1 LKPYVDRGA
10 FYLTCGALL
19 SILFSIAVSQ
29 ILLAL
34 ALAALLVSSHP
45 IRLPPIKLPL
55 ALFMAGTV
63 ISLLAS
69 GHIQQG
75 MPQVRKFYVFFILLV
90 VYSTFRELAEV
101 RAIVLLW
108 AGIATLSALRSV
120 FQFWRVYQQSEEL
133 HRDFYDL
140 YVGARITGFMSHWM
154 TFGGEEMIVL
164 LLLASYL
171 FFSREDRWKTAGWI
185 CAAILA
191 VSMVLGFTR
200 SIFLLGFPAGLL
212 YLLWFWK
219 KWLVAAAP
227 AIVLIALFL
236 GPRALRERAISVIQP
251 HGDVDSNQHRSVLRE
266 TGFEMIRAHPWL
278 GVGPEQIKYQFDQWV
293 PADARPLPVGY
304 YWHLHNI
311 YLQYAAER
319 GIPVL
324 LAMLWLIGKTLWD
337 FGRALR
343 RKLAAAE
350 ARFVL
355 HGAIAAIIAILAEGF
370 TEYNLGDSEVL
381 TLFLAVLAFGYIA
394 TASDRDVPA
403 SASSASRLPFG
414 EAGQY
419 FPSPPASASGE
430 PASV

>member
-10 FYLTCGALL
+10 LYLTCGALI

-34 ALAALLVSSHP
+34 ALAALLLSSTP

-55 ALFMAGTV
+55 ALFVGGTI

-75 MPQVRKFYVFFILLV
+75 MPQIRKFYVFFILLV
-90 VYSTFRELAEV
+90 VYSSFRTLAEI

-108 AGIATLSALRSV
+108 AGVAALSALRSIV
-120 FQFWRVYQQSEEL
+120 QFWRVYQQAEEQG
-133 HRDFYDL
+133 RTFYDL

-171 FFSREDRWKTAGWI
+171 FFSRERRWKTAGWI
-185 CAAILA
+185 CAVLLA
-191 VSMVLGFTR
+191 LSMVLGFTR
-200 SIFLLGFPAGLL
+200 SIFLVGFPAGLL

-227 AIVLIALFL
+227 AVVIIALFL
-236 GPRALRERAISVIQP
+236 GPEALRERVVSVVQP
-251 HGDVDSNQHRSVLRE
+251 HGEVDSNRHRSVLRE
-266 TGFEMIRAHPWL
+266 TGVLMVRAHPWL
-278 GVGPEQIKYQFDQWV
+278 GLGPEQVKYQFDQWA
-293 PADARPLPVGY
+293 PADARPLPEGFY
-304 YWHLHNI
+304 GHLHNI

-324 LAMLWLIGKTLWD
+324 LALLWLMGKALWD
-337 FGRALR
+337 YGRALR
-343 RKLAAAE
+343 RNPATFE
-350 ARFVL
+350 GRFML
-355 HGAIAAIIAILAEGF
+355 HGAIAVIIAILAEGF
-370 TEYNLGDSEVL
+370 LEYNLGDSEVL
-381 TLFLAVLAFGYIA
+381 TLFLAVVAFGYLA
-394 TASDRDVPA
+394 AEG
-403 SASSASRLPFG
+403 G
-414 EAGQY
+414 ETGNTGAI
-419 FPSPPASASGE
+419 P
-430 PASV
+430 

>member
-10 FYLTCGALL
+10 FYLTCGALV

-34 ALAALLVSSHP
+34 ALAALLLSSNP

-75 MPQVRKFYVFFILLV
+75 MPQIRKFYVFFILLV
-90 VYSTFRELAEV
+90 VYSTFRSLAEI

-108 AGIATLSALRSV
+108 SGVATLSALRSL
-120 FQFWRVYQQSEEL
+120 FQFWRVYQQSEEQG
-133 HRDFYDL
+133 RSFYQFYL
-140 YVGARITGFMSHWM
+140 GARITGFMSHWM

-171 FFSREDRWKTAGWI
+171 FFSRDLRWKTAGWI

-219 KWLVAAAP
+219 KWLVAVVPVVA
-227 AIVLIALFL
+227 VVALLL
-236 GPRALRERAISVIQP
+236 GPQALWERVTSVFQP
-251 HGDVDSNQHRSVLRE
+251 SEIDSNQHRSILRDTGVL
-266 TGFEMIRAHPWL
+266 MIRAHPWL
-278 GVGPEQIKYQFDQWV
+278 GLGPEQIKYQFDQWV
-293 PADARPLPVGY
+293 PANDRPVPVGFY
-304 YWHLHNI
+304 GHLHNI
-311 YLQYAAER
+311 CLQYAAER
-319 GIPVL
+319 GVPTL
-324 LAMLWLIGKTLWD
+324 LIFLWMIAKILWD
-337 FGRALR
+337 FARALR
-343 RKLAAAE
+343 QKLADAE
-350 ARFVL
+350 ARYIL
-355 HGAIAAIIAILAEGF
+355 HGAVAVVIAILAEGF
-370 TEYNLGDSEVL
+370 AEYNLGDSEVL
-381 TLFLAVLAFGYIA
+381 TLFLAVVAFGYIA
-394 TASDRDVPA
+394 VERQ
-403 SASSASRLPFG
+403 
-414 EAGQY
+414 EAI
-419 FPSPPASASGE
+419 P
-430 PASV
+430 

>member
-1 LKPYVDRGA
+1 MKPFVDRSA

-34 ALAALLVSSHP
+34 ALAALMLSSYA

-63 ISLLAS
+63 ISLVAS

-75 MPQVRKFYVFFILLV
+75 MPQIRKFYVFFILLV
-90 VYSTFRELAEV
+90 VYSTFRSLAEI
-101 RAIVLLW
+101 RAVVLLW
-108 AGIATLSALRSV
+108 AAVATLSAARSL
-120 FQFWRVYQQSEEL
+120 FQFWRVYQQSQEL
-133 HRDFYDL
+133 NQSFYDT
-140 YVGARITGFMSHWM
+140 YIGSRITGFMSHWM

-164 LLLASYL
+164 LLLAAYL
-171 FFSREDRWKTAGWI
+171 FFVREPRWKTAGWI

-219 KWLVAAAP
+219 KWLVAAVPVVAVI
-227 AIVLIALFL
+227 AVLL
-236 GPRALRERAISVIQP
+236 GPQALQDRVISVFQP
-251 HGDVDSNQHRSVLRE
+251 HGQLDSNEHRSILRDTGVL
-266 TGFEMIRAHPWL
+266 MIRAHPWL
-278 GVGPEQIKYQFDQWV
+278 GLGPEQIKYQFEQWV
-293 PADARPLPVGY
+293 PAEDRPLPVGFY
-304 YWHLHNI
+304 GHLHNI

-319 GIPVL
+319 GVPVL
-324 LAMLWLIGKTLWD
+324 LALLWLIGKAIWD

-343 RKLAAAE
+343 RKIATPD
-350 ARFVL
+350 ARFIL
-355 HGAIAAIIAILAEGF
+355 HGAIAVIIAILAEGF
-370 TEYNLGDSEVL
+370 AEYNLGDSEVL

-394 TASDRDVPA
+394 IASGRDVPA
-403 SASSASRLPFG
+403 SASSADH
-414 EAGQY
+414 
-419 FPSPPASASGE
+419 
-430 PASV
+430 